1 MTEPRKSVVNKEE
14 IYALILHQTRIQQ
27 KLDELANLNKQP
39 SGEEFRNKIIECL
52 QAFYKQSIQSL
63 EIFENTIRSKSKPKP
78 IPDLSQSI
86 ENIRTRIKELDK
98 SGLVATQPI
107 DNILHLS
114 SYLGDLQKL
123 ALEINETNKHI
134 NRLYNL

>member
-1 MTEPRKSVVNKEE
+1 MSEPRKSVVNKEE
-14 IYALILHQTRIQQ
+14 VYALILHQTRIQQ

-39 SGEEFRNKIIECL
+39 SGRELRNKIAENI
-52 QAFYKQSIQSL
+52 QSFYNQSIQCL
-63 EIFENTIRSKSKPKP
+63 EMFENIIRSKSKPKP

-86 ENIRTRIKELDK
+86 ENIRIRIKELDK
-98 SGLVATQPI
+98 SGLVASLPI

-123 ALEINETNKHI
+123 ALEIKETNKHI
-134 NRLYNL
+134 IRLYNL